1 MGIFSF
7 ECCMRGCRHASRVHK
22 NCHSLR
28 STSSQRSHCPSW
40 LELLPWTSVVLAASV
55 LSPEMAR
62 RSMVTWTM
70 RVDDSQWQSP
80 FHLWCCGILW
90 LMKPLSLKLSKFRQE
105 TMQKKKANLWNL
117 AVIVHSCI
125 FVCICTQMHTDAHTH
140 TRANCN
146 IYIYIHHHSILFLL
160 LYTGFLSCDF
170 LTHWLQNAGLTG
182 LVAQVRWES
191 CRLAALSFDW
201 GW

>member
-1 MGIFSF
+1 
-7 ECCMRGCRHASRVHK
+7 MRGCRHASGVHK

-40 LELLPWTSVVLAASV
+40 FELLLWTSVLLAASV

-80 FHLWCCGILW
+80 SCG
-90 LMKPLSLKLSKFRQE
+90 
-105 TMQKKKANLWNL
+105 LWNHW
-117 AVIVHSCI
+117 VSNFESSDRRQCKKEGESVKSCRN
-125 FVCICTQMHTDAHTH
+125 FSFWYICMYMHTDAHHTH
-140 TRANCN
+140 THAQTV
-146 IYIYIHHHSILFLL
+146 IYIYTHHNSILFLL

-170 LTHWLQNAGLTG
+170 LTLWLQNTGLTG